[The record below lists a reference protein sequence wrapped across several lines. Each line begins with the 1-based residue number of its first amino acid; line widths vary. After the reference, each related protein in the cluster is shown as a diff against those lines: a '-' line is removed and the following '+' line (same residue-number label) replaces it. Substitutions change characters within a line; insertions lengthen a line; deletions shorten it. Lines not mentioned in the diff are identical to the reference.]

1 MKRALPVIVAIITGV
16 FILVALVLPV
26 SLGGY
31 LSIVLRWAIVVG
43 AMALLVAIAH
53 LFLAQ
58 WRRLMRGNKGSL
70 YSLVFVLVFL
80 LSLAGGLV
88 LGVDDANYRLWV
100 ASIQKPLEVSLL
112 GLLALVMTSAIVQF
126 YRARGWSPL
135 TLAFGISTLIFL
147 VIGLGFLQALNIVQL
162 NAALRVFEQL
172 PLIGARGLLLGVAI
186 GALLLGLRVLFG
198 LQRPWGD

>member
-1 MKRALPVIVAIITGV
+1 MKRALPVIVAITTGV
-16 FILVALVLPV
+16 FILIALVLPV

-43 AMALLVAIAH
+43 AMTLLVAIAH

-147 VIGLGFLQALNIVQL
+147 VIGLGFLQALNILQL
-162 NAALRVFEQL
+162 TAALRVFEQL

-198 LQRPWGD
+198 LQKPWGD

>member
-1 MKRALPVIVAIITGV
+1 MKRALPVIVAVTTGV

-31 LSIVLRWAIVVG
+31 LSIVLRWAIIVG

-135 TLAFGISTLIFL
+135 TLAFGISTLFFL

-162 NAALRVFEQL
+162 TATLRVFEQL

>member
-1 MKRALPVIVAIITGV
+1 MRRALPVIVAIITGV

-135 TLAFGISTLIFL
+135 TLAFGISALVFL

-162 NAALRVFEQL
+162 TAALRVFEQL
-172 PLIGARGLLLGVAI
+172 PLIGARGLLLGVAT

>member
-1 MKRALPVIVAIITGV
+1 MKRALPVIVAITTGV
-16 FILVALVLPV
+16 FILIALVLPV

-43 AMALLVAIAH
+43 AMTLLVAIAH

-147 VIGLGFLQALNIVQL
+147 VIGLGFLQALNILQL
-162 NAALRVFEQL
+162 TAALRVFEQL

-186 GALLLGLRVLFG
+186 GAMLLGLRVLFG

>member
-1 MKRALPVIVAIITGV
+1 MKRALPVIVAITTGV
-16 FILVALVLPV
+16 FILIALVLPV

-43 AMALLVAIAH
+43 AMTLLVAIAH

-88 LGVDDANYRLWV
+88 LGVDDGRYRLWV

-147 VIGLGFLQALNIVQL
+147 VIGLGFLQALNILQL
-162 NAALRVFEQL
+162 TAALRVFEQL
-172 PLIGARGLLLGVAI
+172 PLIGARGLLLGVAT

>member
-1 MKRALPVIVAIITGV
+1 MRRALPVIVAIITGV

-135 TLAFGISTLIFL
+135 TLAFGISTLVFL
-147 VIGLGFLQALNIVQL
+147 VIGLGLLQALKIVQL

-172 PLIGARGLLLGVAI
+172 PLIGARGLLLGVAT

>member
-1 MKRALPVIVAIITGV
+1 MKRALPVIVAITTGV
-16 FILVALVLPV
+16 FILIALVLPV

-43 AMALLVAIAH
+43 AMTLLVAIAH

-135 TLAFGISTLIFL
+135 TLAFGISALVFL

-162 NAALRVFEQL
+162 TAALRVFEQL

-198 LQRPWGD
+198 LHRPWGD

>member
-135 TLAFGISTLIFL
+135 TLAFGISTLVFL

-162 NAALRVFEQL
+162 TAALHVFEQL
-172 PLIGARGLLLGVAI
+172 PLIGARGLLLGVAT

>member
-88 LGVDDANYRLWV
+88 LGVDDARYRLWV

>member
-1 MKRALPVIVAIITGV
+1 MKRALPVIVAVTTGV

-43 AMALLVAIAH
+43 AMTLLVAIAH

-88 LGVDDANYRLWV
+88 LGVDDARYRLWV

-135 TLAFGISTLIFL
+135 TLAFGISTLFFL

-162 NAALRVFEQL
+162 TATLRVFEQL